1 MSANNALQAALI
13 ARLRGYA
20 PLAAELPV
28 FAGVPAV
35 FFDVPQTFNDT
46 QPYVVVYELP
56 MNDASTDN
64 TTDYEC
70 VLNIHVW
77 VQERTTAKTGA
88 IQQHIFDALNRYD
101 ELAVIGYTV
110 SGIQSEFSTILR
122 DPDGVTKHGVQRFR
136 INFELA
142 VTYPPCT

>member
-13 ARLRGYA
+13 ARLRGYS
-20 PLAAELPV
+20 PLAAELPA

-35 FFDVPQTFNDT
+35 FFDVPQTFDDA
-46 QPYVVVYELP
+46 QPYVVIYELP
-56 MNDASTDN
+56 LNDDSTEN
-64 TTDYEC
+64 TGGYEC
-70 VLNIHVW
+70 VVNIHVW

-101 ELAVIGYTV
+101 QLEILGYTV
-110 SGIQSEFSTILR
+110 SGVQYEFSTILR

-136 INFELA
+136 VNFEPA
-142 VTYPPCT
+142 VTYPACN

>member
-13 ARLRGYA
+13 ARLRGYS

-35 FFDVPQTFNDT
+35 FFDVPQTFNDA
-46 QPYVVVYELP
+46 QPYVVIYELP
-56 MNDASTDN
+56 LTDDSTEN
-64 TTDYEC
+64 TGGYEC
-70 VLNIHVW
+70 VVNIHVW

-101 ELAVIGYTV
+101 QLE
-110 SGIQSEFSTILR
+110 IL
-122 DPDGVTKHGVQRFR
+122 V
-136 INFELA
+136 
-142 VTYPPCT
+142 